1 MGPRYL
7 QSQIHSDYSTGSNA
21 WTEYRNSIKT
31 MYDASTSKVDF
42 TDHLIREYN
51 RKIDRLN
58 QPTGLFIAPY
68 DGGFRFI
75 GNTITSAG
83 SIEGFAYPNETLTAP
98 SGSSYLWT
106 IDEENRGTSQTFT
119 PTVYDIGKTVTCLVG
134 GTTTYTTTVWHPRDI
149 PSVQAF
155 WWAARNA
162 YNVIGNDFTDENRT
176 IELAGFDI
184 LITAVTSTDPNKTLI
199 RQDLQNGKNF
209 YTFGNIQNAG
219 RYGVEVFWD
228 NTNSRWT
235 LFYLA
240 PENEEGSSFATME
253 KYAVGNTEYPWQATW
268 ADGTVTGT
276 ATTLT
281 TLATDGQ
288 TVPTWDDIIS
298 NRRVTAS
305 SANIALK
312 EDTDLGTPSLR
323 FDSTDFYTVPLSAR
337 NIYNAKRWG
346 YIFAG
351 AKDSNPNGGDASH
364 SIVSINRVSTATK
377 IGLRTRSST
386 SNLFTALTRPNSFF
400 GSDLVVNGSNNNSN
414 YNVLVNEC
422 LWSDGRIALRINGS
436 EDAFRDNLGST
447 SSSDSSSTTSYI
459 GATTSSSIN
468 FNGDITAIIL
478 ASNTGE
484 TDVMSEIDR
493 NRIERFI
500 GLLGG
505 LDIPLI

>member
-58 QPTGLFIAPY
+58 QETGLYIAPF

-75 GNTITSAG
+75 GDSIASAG
-83 SIEGFAYPNETLTAP
+83 AIVGFAYPNETLTAP

-106 IDEENRGTSQTFT
+106 VNGTSRGTTQTFV
-119 PTVYDIGKTVTCLVG
+119 PTVNDIGEVVTCLVG
-134 GTTTYTTTVWHPRDI
+134 SKTYTTTVWHPRDI

-155 WWAARNA
+155 WWAARNT
-162 YNVIGNDFTDENRT
+162 YNVIGNNFTDENRPVVYNGSIT
-176 IELAGFDI
+176 LSVESIGNYFYNSGANSYYIYKDETFWALEIYDLSNEDPI
-184 LITAVTSTDPNKTLI
+184 LIQTVFSTNDDT
-199 RQDLQNGKNF
+199 Q
-209 YTFGNIQNAG
+209 
-219 RYGVEVFWD
+219 
-228 NTNSRWT
+228 
-235 LFYLA
+235 
-240 PENEEGSSFATME
+240 
-253 KYAVGNTEYPWQATW
+253 YPWQTTW
-268 ADGTVTGT
+268 PSGTTITPV
-276 ATTLT
+276 ATTTT

-288 TVPTWDDIIS
+288 TVPAWDDIIS
-298 NRRVTAS
+298 NQRATAS

-323 FDSTDFYTVPLSAR
+323 FDSTDFYTVPISAR
-337 NIYNAKRWG
+337 TIYNNKRWG

-364 SIVSINRVSTATK
+364 SIVSINRTTTATK

-386 SNLFTALTRPNSFF
+386 SNLFTALTRPNSLFV
-400 GSDLVVNGSNNNSN
+400 SDVVVNGSNNNSN

-422 LWSDGRIALRINGS
+422 LWNDGGMALRINGS
-436 EDAFRDNLGST
+436 EDAFDNSFGSVL
-447 SSSDSSSTTSYI
+447 SDSSSNTSFI

-500 GLLGG
+500 GILGG

>member
-83 SIEGFAYPNETLTAP
+83 SIEGFAYPSEQLTAP
-98 SGSSYLWT
+98 SGSSYLWR
-106 IDEENRGTSQTFT
+106 IDGENRGINQIFT

-149 PSVQAF
+149 PSVKAF

-176 IELAGFDI
+176 IELAGFPD
-184 LITAVTSTDPNKTLI
+184 LVRFATTNPNQTYTTNST
-199 RQDLQNGKNF
+199 QNGKNF
-209 YTFGNIQNAG
+209 YKYGSFNGVTG
-219 RYGVEVFWD
+219 RYTAEVFWD
-228 NTNSRWT
+228 SVNSRWT
-235 LFYLA
+235 LYYQAELDDSG
-240 PENEEGSSFATME
+240 EGHATME
-253 KYAVGNTEYPWQATW
+253 KYGVGDTTYPWQATW

-323 FDSTDFYTVPLSAR
+323 FDSTDFYTVPISAR
-337 NIYNAKRWG
+337 TIYNDKRWG

-364 SIVSINRVSTATK
+364 SIVSINRSLAATK
-377 IGLRTRSST
+377 IGLRTRSNT
-386 SNLFTALTRPNSFF
+386 SNLFTALTRPNSLF

-436 EDAFRDNLGST
+436 EDAFRDNFGST
-447 SSSDSSSTTSYI
+447 SSSDNTSTTSYI

-500 GLLGG
+500 GILGG

>member
-1 MGPRYL
+1 MGPRFL
-7 QSQIHSDYSTGSNA
+7 QSQIHSDYSTGSNT
-21 WTEYRNSIKT
+21 WTEYRNSIKS
-31 MYDASTSKVDF
+31 MYDSSTSKVDF
-42 TDHLIREYN
+42 NDHLIREYN

-58 QPTGLFIAPY
+58 QETGLFIAPY

-83 SIEGFAYPNETLTAP
+83 SIEGFAYPGELLYAP
-98 SGSSYLWT
+98 EGSSYLWT
-106 IDEENRGTSQTFT
+106 VNGETRDTSSIIQ
-119 PTVYDIGKTVTCLVG
+119 VSLYDIGEVITCLVD
-134 GTTTYTTTVWHPRDI
+134 GTKTYTTTVWHPRDI

-162 YNVIGNDFTDENRT
+162 YNLIGNDFTDANRT
-176 IELAGFDI
+176 IELSGFSI
-184 LITAVTSTDPNKTLI
+184 LITAVFTTDPNGTISPNGLK
-199 RQDLQNGKNF
+199 NGKIF
-209 YTFGNIQNAG
+209 YSVGNPVFND
-219 RYGVEVFWD
+219 RYITEVFWD
-228 NTNSRWT
+228 NINSRWT

-240 PENEEGSSFATME
+240 PEDEEGLNFATME

-298 NRRVTAS
+298 NKRVTAS

-312 EDTDLGTPSLR
+312 EDTELGTPSLR
-323 FDSTDFYTVPLSAR
+323 FDSTDFYTVPISAR
-337 NIYNAKRWG
+337 TIYNNKRWG

-364 SIVSINRVSTATK
+364 PIVSINRSLTATK
-377 IGLRTRSST
+377 IGLRTRSNT
-386 SNLFTALTRPNSFF
+386 SNLFAALTRPNSLF

-422 LWSDGRIALRINGS
+422 LWSDGRMALRINGS
-436 EDAFRDNLGST
+436 EDAFLDNFGST
-447 SSSDSSSTTSYI
+447 SSSDNTSTASYI
-459 GATTSSSIN
+459 GATTSSSTN

-493 NRIERFI
+493 NRIERFL
-500 GLLGG
+500 GLLGN

>member
-83 SIEGFAYPNETLTAP
+83 SIEGFAYPSEQLTAP
-98 SGSSYLWT
+98 SGSSYLWR
-106 IDEENRGTSQTFT
+106 IDGENRGINQIFT

-155 WWAARNA
+155 WWAARNT
-162 YNVIGNDFTDENRT
+162 YNVIGNGFTDENRPVVYNGSIT
-176 IELAGFDI
+176 LSVESIGNYSASSGPNSYYIYKDENNWVLEIYDVSNESPS
-184 LITAVTSTDPNKTLI
+184 LIQTVYSLD
-199 RQDLQNGKNF
+199 
-209 YTFGNIQNAG
+209 
-219 RYGVEVFWD
+219 
-228 NTNSRWT
+228 
-235 LFYLA
+235 
-240 PENEEGSSFATME
+240 SS
-253 KYAVGNTEYPWQATW
+253 EYPWQSTW
-268 ADGTVTGT
+268 PSGTTITPV
-276 ATTLT
+276 ATTTT

-288 TVPTWDDIIS
+288 TVPAWDDIIS
-298 NRRVTAS
+298 NQRVTAS

-323 FDSTDFYTVPLSAR
+323 FDSTDFYTLTISAR

-351 AKDSNPNGGDASH
+351 AKDSNPTGGDASH
-364 SIVSINRVSTATK
+364 SIVSINRTTTSTK

-386 SNLFTALTRPNSFF
+386 SNLFTALTRPNSLFV
-400 GSDLVVNGSNNNSN
+400 SELVVNGSNNNSN

-422 LWSDGRIALRINGS
+422 LWNDGRMALRINGS
-436 EDAFRDNLGST
+436 EDAFDNSFD
-447 SSSDSSSTTSYI
+447 SVSSDSNSTNSFI
-459 GATTSSSIN
+459 GATTTSSVN

-500 GLLGG
+500 GILGG